1 MPYYGVRKL
10 WVMKSRRERERER
23 ERESTTILRQKR
35 YGKKSPFSSPNA
47 FSKRKASPPSPWNFS
62 KSNFLLQSRS
72 LFYSDFA
79 SKFQCLLGILL
90 VSTHCGVSL
99 LPRFCF
105 QIPNPC
111 WDSSSI
117 HRFETINN
125 GFDGEEMPIWVN
137 KFL

>member
-1 MPYYGVRKL
+1 MRHENQG
-10 WVMKSRRERERER
+10 

-35 YGKKSPFSSPNA
+35 YGKKVQSLHLTLSANA
-47 FSKRKASPPSPWNFS
+47 FSKGKAYPPPPTPLHLEISV

-117 HRFETINN
+117 HRFETLNN
-125 GFDGEEMPIWVN
+125 GFDGEEMPI
-137 KFL
+137 